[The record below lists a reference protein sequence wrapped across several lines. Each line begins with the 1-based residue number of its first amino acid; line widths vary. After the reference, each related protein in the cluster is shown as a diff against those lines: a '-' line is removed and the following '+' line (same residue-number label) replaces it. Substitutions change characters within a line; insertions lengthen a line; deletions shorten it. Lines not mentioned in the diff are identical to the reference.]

1 MTYEEILKLYEND
14 AVTEVNESVAA
25 YQVGKA
31 QGDFT
36 IDDYYHIPED
46 KRVELIDGVFFDM
59 AAPGIVHQY
68 IVGEIF
74 AEFRNFI
81 RENNGS
87 CVPFI
92 SPIAVRLNCDDR
104 TMVEPDFIVVCNRD
118 RLQDKVVFGVP
129 DFVAEVL
136 SPSTRKKDMYLKLM
150 KYADAGVREYWIID
164 PEHRHV
170 IVYDLERQT
179 EPMIYGFEET
189 IPVKIFDEKLKIDF
203 RRVCEYHKV

>member
-81 RENNGS
+81 RE
-87 CVPFI
+87 
-92 SPIAVRLNCDDR
+92 L
-104 TMVEPDFIVVCNRD
+104 
-118 RLQDKVVFGVP
+118 
-129 DFVAEVL
+129 
-136 SPSTRKKDMYLKLM
+136 
-150 KYADAGVREYWIID
+150 
-164 PEHRHV
+164 
-170 IVYDLERQT
+170 
-179 EPMIYGFEET
+179 
-189 IPVKIFDEKLKIDF
+189 
-203 RRVCEYHKV
+203 